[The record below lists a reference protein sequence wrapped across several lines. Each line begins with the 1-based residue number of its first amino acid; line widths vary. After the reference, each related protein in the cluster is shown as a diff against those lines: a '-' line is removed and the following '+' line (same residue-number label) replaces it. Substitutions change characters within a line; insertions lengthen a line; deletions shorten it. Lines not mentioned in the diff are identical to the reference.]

1 MIRAAHGPGQ
11 SRGARGPTMM
21 RGPTSCVSL
30 LNATHH
36 LLQLVGRPEKEAS
49 IGRRS
54 LTPLPA
60 R

>member
-1 MIRAAHGPGQ
+1 
-11 SRGARGPTMM
+11 M
-21 RGPTSCVSL
+21 RCPTSTVFL

-49 IGRRS
+49 IGRLS